1 MVRTSLFAALAAA
14 AVVGATNV
22 DGPIDVLEAR
32 QDARIATPP
41 SGPPKGKGPGKG
53 KGPKGPPGYPGGPP
67 KGPPKR
73 PVNSKAL
80 QLAIRESELAKKARE
95 LERAA
100 YSTPQRNRVFSSEG
114 HTNTLDMITGY
125 LDTVDD
131 YYTYE
136 VQEFQA
142 LYSQASGNLTV
153 EGTAYEPTI
162 YQYSTSGEITAPIV
176 VVNNLGCEAGD
187 YPAEVSGNIALIS
200 RGTCPF
206 GDKSALANQAGAA
219 AAIIYNNIAGPVS
232 GGTLGPTNPN
242 GLYVPTVGISQDEGL
257 ALVQLATAGE
267 PIGELQ
273 VDSVIENRTTYNIIA
288 QTTGGDQN
296 NVLAVGAHSDSV
308 FAGPGINDDGS
319 GTIGILETALQLAK
333 FKTHN
338 AVRFCFWSAEEFG
351 LLGSTYYTQTLSAEE
366 AEKIKLYLNYD
377 MIASPN
383 YVIALYDGD
392 GSAFNLTGPPG
403 SAEAE
408 QFLASYFADLNIPTT
423 ETDFDG
429 RSDYGPFLD
438 IGIPAGGIFT
448 GAEELKTVEEA
459 ALFGGEAGVAY
470 DVNYHQVGDNYDNL
484 NFEAFTINS
493 KAIAASVAH
502 YSTSF
507 KTLPPRD
514 REYEIKA
521 RSAQHSHPHAR
532 SLRAKNIHA
541 KHDCGAAPKETI

>member
-1 MVRTSLFAALAAA
+1 V
-14 AVVGATNV
+14 
-22 DGPIDVLEAR
+22 I
-32 QDARIATPP
+32 
-41 SGPPKGKGPGKG
+41 
-53 KGPKGPPGYPGGPP
+53 
-67 KGPPKR
+67 
-73 PVNSKAL
+73 
-80 QLAIRESELAKKARE
+80 
-95 LERAA
+95 
-100 YSTPQRNRVFSSEG
+100 
-114 HTNTLDMITGY
+114 
-125 LDTVDD
+125 
-131 YYTYE
+131 
-136 VQEFQA
+136 
-142 LYSQASGNLTV
+142 GNLT
-153 EGTAYEPTI
+153 
-162 YQYSTSGEITAPIV
+162 
-176 VVNNLGCEAGD
+176 EAG
-187 YPAEVSGNIALIS
+187 ETEAL
-200 RGTCPF
+200 
-206 GDKSALANQAGAA
+206 
-219 AAIIYNNIAGPVS
+219 
-232 GGTLGPTNPN
+232 
-242 GLYVPTVGISQDEGL
+242 
-257 ALVQLATAGE
+257 
-267 PIGELQ
+267 LQ
-273 VDSVIENRTTYNIIA
+273 VESIIENRTTYNVIA
-288 QTTGGDQN
+288 QTIGGDQN

-319 GTIGILETALQLAK
+319 GTIGILETALQLSK
-333 FKTHN
+333 FRTNN

-351 LLGSTYYTQTLSAEE
+351 LLGSTYYTQNLSSEE

-408 QFLASYFADLNIPTT
+408 QFLAKYFADLNIPTT

-448 GAEELKTVEEA
+448 GAEELKTAEEA

-470 DVNYHQVGDNYDNL
+470 DVNYHQAGDSYSNL

-514 REYEIKA
+514 REYEVTK
-521 RSAQHSHPHAR
+521 RSSQHSHPHAR
-532 SLRAKNIHA
+532 SLRAKNVHA